1 MAKTKEEIPDRRNP
15 GPKNRRSVIPSS
27 FQISRPVS
35 PMRQILD
42 EAEGTPTPSRPST
55 PPRES
60 RESIV
65 SSEQPTLSN
74 NPSALE
80 SENPTLARASRPS
93 NSTSSPTGSR
103 PSIGS
108 GVQEP
113 QRTNIAPSRDFMR
126 VANSITREAVPGG
139 LFAGKAKQLYDY
151 LYSKTRGA
159 VIPKMSVRLT
169 KRELMRGADINTE
182 VTLRSNLNRLRTI
195 GLVETLEMRGVH
207 GGNEYTI
214 YIPDEIISATW
225 SRPSR
230 DSRPAISSQKLEG
243 LEGLESRGTM
253 VGLNLEI
260 EDTLPIV
267 NTLLKTTTDDDDRTG
282 LRGFVLPIEKAAFEL
297 LRGPLPATE
306 QERERWI
313 ECGKTLAE
321 ELHKIGMR
329 TGTVSSV
336 PALLNAHLRRCFGRQ
351 QQPAPTQAKE
361 NLSGP
366 VDPKERLKKI
376 IRETRGL
383 HVGDPGY
390 QREEMIADVRYR
402 AERAG
407 LRVDDALIEEMVGPD
422 PFAAN

>member
-1 MAKTKEEIPDRRNP
+1 
-15 GPKNRRSVIPSS
+15 
-27 FQISRPVS
+27 
-35 PMRQILD
+35 
-42 EAEGTPTPSRPST
+42 
-55 PPRES
+55 
-60 RESIV
+60 
-65 SSEQPTLSN
+65 
-74 NPSALE
+74 
-80 SENPTLARASRPS
+80 
-93 NSTSSPTGSR
+93 
-103 PSIGS
+103 
-108 GVQEP
+108 
-113 QRTNIAPSRDFMR
+113 MR
-126 VANSITREAVPGG
+126 VANSISREAVPGG

-159 VIPKMSVRLT
+159 VIPRMSVRLT

-195 GLVETLEMRGVH
+195 GLVETTEMRGVH

-214 YIPDEIISATW
+214 YIPDEIIPTTG

-243 LEGLESRGTM
+243 LEGLETRGGR
-253 VGLNLEI
+253 VGVNLEI
-260 EDTLPIV
+260 EDSSPDS
-267 NTLLKTTTDDDDRTG
+267 NTLFKTTTDDDDGTG
-282 LRGFVLPIEKAAFEL
+282 LRCFVSEIEKAALEL
-297 LRGPLPATE
+297 VRGPLPVTE

-313 ECGKTLAE
+313 ECGKTLAQ
-321 ELHKIGMR
+321 ELQKIGTR

-351 QQPAPTQAKE
+351 QQPPATAKE
-361 NLSGP
+361 QVSGP
-366 VDPKERLKKI
+366 VDPRERLKKI

-383 HVGDPGY
+383 HVGDSGY

-422 PFAAN
+422 PLAMNS

>member
-1 MAKTKEEIPDRRNP
+1 
-15 GPKNRRSVIPSS
+15 
-27 FQISRPVS
+27 
-35 PMRQILD
+35 MRQILD
-42 EAEGTPTPSRPST
+42 EAEGTRPSRASTPSRPS
-55 PPRES
+55 
-60 RESIV
+60 RESIEGAET
-65 SSEQPTLSN
+65 SDLDNSTNGLDTDTQTPTRL
-74 NPSALE
+74 
-80 SENPTLARASRPS
+80 SRPS
-93 NSTSSPTGSR
+93 SVSTPSIESR
-103 PSIGS
+103 PSIG
-108 GVQEP
+108 GEVQGA
-113 QRTNIAPSRDFMR
+113 QRTSIAPSRDFMR

-159 VIPKMSVRLT
+159 MIPKMSVRLT

-214 YIPDEIISATW
+214 YIPDEIMPTG
-225 SRPSR
+225 SRLSRLSR
-230 DSRPAISSQKLEG
+230 DSRPTISSQKVEG
-243 LEGLESRGTM
+243 LGGLETRGSR
-253 VGLNLEI
+253 VGINLEI
-260 EDTLPIV
+260 EDSSPAA
-267 NTLLKTTTDDDDRTG
+267 NTLLKTTTDDDDGTG
-282 LRGFVLPIEKAAFEL
+282 LRSFVSEIEKAALEL
-297 LRGPLPATE
+297 IRGPLPVTE

-321 ELHKIGMR
+321 ELQKIGMR

-351 QQPAPTQAKE
+351 QQPPAAVKE
-361 NLSGP
+361 QVSGP
-366 VDPKERLKKI
+366 VDPRERLKKI

-383 HVGDPGY
+383 HVGDSGY

-407 LRVDDALIEEMVGPD
+407 LRIDDALIEEMVGAD
-422 PFAAN
+422 PLAMSK